1 MKKNKFVWL
10 TIAGFLTN
18 IACGVIMVVIGE
30 LTGMQFTNIL
40 PYSLIGVGL
49 SAGFGVLLAFINR
62 AARKLDYNTPV
73 YSLIVQILPVMLSIC
88 SLFALPLLIGM
99 DVVKSGMGF
108 VAAVVL
114 TLGTI
119 LTSGFGAIF
128 KSLVFNRRRK

>member
-1 MKKNKFVWL
+1 MKKSKFIWL

-18 IACGVIMVVIGE
+18 IACGVTMVVIGE
-30 LTGMQFTNIL
+30 LTGMQYTNIL

-49 SAGFGVLLAFINR
+49 SMGLGVLLAFINR

-88 SLFALPLLIGM
+88 SLFALPLMIGM
-99 DVVKSGMGF
+99 DIVKSGMGF

-128 KSLVFNRRRK
+128 KSLVLDKRRR